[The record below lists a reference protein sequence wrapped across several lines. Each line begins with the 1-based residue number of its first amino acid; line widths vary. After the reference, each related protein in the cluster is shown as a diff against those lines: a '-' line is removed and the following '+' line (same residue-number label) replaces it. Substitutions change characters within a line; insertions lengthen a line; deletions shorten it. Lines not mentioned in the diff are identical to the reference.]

1 MSQYNELKN
10 TMEEETRKRQE
21 EEAQKSKGLFGR
33 KKKET
38 APTLTP
44 TPANTSTSK

>member
-1 MSQYNELKN
+1 
-10 TMEEETRKRQE
+10 MEEETRKRQE

-38 APTLTP
+38 PGTP
-44 TPANTSTSK
+44 IASVKS